1 MYKLLCLKW
10 ITNKDLLYSTGKSA
24 QCYIAAW
31 MGDEFGWEWTHVYTW
46 LSPFAV
52 HLCVCVYLCLC
63 VHTYSFAQWCPTLC
77 TSTNHSPPCSSVHGT
92 SQARILEWV
101 AISYFNGSSR
111 PRDWTCVSCI
121 ASRFVTTEPVGESAV
136 HLKLSQYCSSA
147 ITQYKIRSLE
157 KIKDQ
162 VGLRSLA
169 YRLAHNR
176 YSTKHNC

>member
-10 ITNKDLLYSTGKSA
+10 TYCTAQGSLLNVIW
-24 QCYIAAW
+24 QP
-31 MGDEFGWEWTHVYTW
+31 GWEMSLGENGHMYIHDWVPL
-46 LSPFAV
+46 LST
-52 HLCVCVYLCLC
+52 CVCVYLCVC